1 MNSIYQLIQNLEPK
15 KNVNI
20 LMYHG
25 FIDQMFSQGFANYHG
40 KHLHINKF
48 REQMAHLKKYFHV
61 ISLRHLLA
69 FYHHQES
76 IPERSVII
84 TIDDGYQSNYT
95 LAYPILKEYALPATI
110 FIATDFVDQKEFL
123 WVDRVEYALIT
134 TKKKDLKLTIE
145 SKEFQ
150 YSLSDSSQR
159 KFADEDI
166 KSRLKRFSSST
177 RNMIVQELE
186 NQLDTQLTNQSKD
199 IEMYV
204 PLEWTQIAEMIH
216 SGLITIGSHGSSHTI
231 ATSFAENDFRADL
244 QKSRERI
251 KEMTRTKCELFSY
264 PNGGAED
271 FNHVTRKIVQEQSF
285 DFALTTMIGANHS
298 TSDVYE
304 LKRLNIHNE
313 GDLTGFIR
321 TLSSTCRFIRK
332 LRYASLR
339 GNQS

>member
-25 FIDQMFSQGFANYHG
+25 FIDQLFSQGFANYHG
-40 KHLHINKF
+40 KHLYIDKF

-76 IPERSVII
+76 IPERSVVV
-84 TIDDGYQSNYT
+84 TIDDGYLSNFT
-95 LAYPILKEYALPATI
+95 LAFPILKEYAIPATI

-123 WVDRVEYALIT
+123 WVDRVEHALRMT
-134 TKKKDLKLTIE
+134 QKENLKLRIDRE
-145 SKEFQ
+145 EWQ
-150 YSLSDSSQR
+150 YPLMDISQ
-159 KFADEDI
+159 KKAADEDI
-166 KSRLKRFSSST
+166 KAGLKRLPLQK
-177 RNMIVQELE
+177 RNIICEAIEHQLE
-186 NQLDTQLTNQSKD
+186 IKLTNQSEHL
-199 IEMYV
+199 EMYA
-204 PLEWTQIAEMIH
+204 PLEWAQISEMIH

-231 ATSFAENDFRADL
+231 ATSYSENEFRADL
-244 QKSRERI
+244 QNSRERI

-264 PNGGAED
+264 PNGGVRD
-271 FNHVTRKIVQEQSF
+271 FNDQTKRIVQEQSF
-285 DFALTTMIGANHS
+285 ECALTTMIGANHS

-313 GDLTGFIR
+313 GDLVGFIR

-332 LRYASLR
+332 LKHASLP